1 MSCLPLRTQHDTLIM
16 RAAVMLTDFPLMF
29 VRGHLH
35 YDQEFARIKF
45 FFLLLPLLSCCAQL
59 VVTKGHQM

>member
-16 RAAVMLTDFPLMF
+16 RAAVMLTAFPLMF

-45 FFLLLPLLSCCAQL
+45 LFIVAAA
-59 VVTKGHQM
+59 